1 MSMIDANLQYIQAIK
16 KQIGL
21 TRFHLVVSRLELAVR
36 LSSKLYSEFPW
47 V

>member
-1 MSMIDANLQYIQAIK
+1 VAVVDANFQDVQTIK

-21 TRFHLVVSRLELAVR
+21 TRFHLVVARLELAVR
-36 LSSKLYSEFPW
+36 LSSKLYSEFPG